1 MLVKEPYCLTLAEYR
16 DLTDWQ
22 ILNVYLRPKDEE
34 AGSAKKPA
42 FDFAEAMAVAAAEAG
57 MPPPEVIVDGQ

>member
-1 MLVKEPYCLTLAEYR
+1 MTLAEYR

-22 ILNVYLRPKDEE
+22 ILNIYLRPGEDE
-34 AGSAKKPA
+34 AAAVKKPA

-57 MPPPEVIVDGQ
+57 MPPPEMIDNGQQ